1 MIRDIQSFKGD
12 LLALGSQNLQLSFR
26 AITQRMTKLAP
37 GFKHRLAL
45 TMALFIGIFAAAQHA
60 NAQLIIDVTTS
71 AGRQIP
77 IAIAPFANELNAPQ
91 NITPVIINN
100 LTRTGLFRMVNTG
113 GLTQTPSEPSQVNF
127 VDWSSRSAEALVIGS
142 INPAADGKF
151 EVRFRL
157 FDVAKQNQI
166 TSVAYTVS
174 ASQLR
179 ATAHKISDEIY
190 EKLIGEKGVFSTK
203 IAYVLKRGSRFEL
216 QVADADGFN
225 PQTVLASQ
233 EPIRSPKWSPD
244 GNKIAYVSFESRKST
259 VIVQDL
265 LTGQRRTIA
274 NFRGDNY
281 APNWAPDG
289 RRLVVALSK
298 DAVSQIYVISADGGD
313 AIRITQSNSIDTNA
327 TFTADGSN
335 IIFVSDRSGG
345 PQLYKVP
352 ASGGTPTRLTFEG
365 NYNVNP
371 RVSSD
376 GKLIAFVNRDASSRL
391 RIATLEL
398 ASNQVTILTEGP
410 LDDSPS
416 FSPNGR
422 TILYESK
429 FGGRGALGSVSVD
442 GRVKSKLTSAAG
454 DVREPAWGPYGSS
467 PGSLTK

>member
-1 MIRDIQSFKGD
+1 MIRDTQAFRGGLS
-12 LLALGSQNLQLSFR
+12 ALGPPNLRSSLRSIR
-26 AITQRMTKLAP
+26 LRLNTITH
-37 GFKHRLAL
+37 GFTHYFMSAMVLV
-45 TMALFIGIFAAAQHA
+45 IGILANAQYA
-60 NAQLIIDVTTS
+60 SAQLIIDITTS

-77 IAIAPFANELNAPQ
+77 IAIVPFANELTAPQ
-91 NITPVIINN
+91 NITPIIINN

-113 GLTQTPSEPSQVNF
+113 GLTQVPSEPSQINF
-127 VDWSSRSAEALVIGS
+127 IDWSSRNSEALVIGS

-157 FDVAKQNQI
+157 FDVAKQNQL
-166 TSVAYTVS
+166 TSIAYTVS

-265 LTGQRRTIA
+265 LTGQRKTIA

-289 RRLVVALSK
+289 RHLVVALSK

-313 AIRITQSNSIDTNA
+313 ATRISQSNSIDTNA

-352 ASGGTPTRLTFEG
+352 ASGGTPIRMTFEG

-376 GKLIAFVNRDASSRL
+376 GKLVAFVTRDASSHL

-398 ASNQVTILTEGP
+398 ASNQVTILTDGP

-429 FGGRGALGSVSVD
+429 SGGRGALGSVSVD
-442 GRVKSKLTSAAG
+442 GRVKSKLTSSAG

-467 PGSLTK
+467 SASVTK